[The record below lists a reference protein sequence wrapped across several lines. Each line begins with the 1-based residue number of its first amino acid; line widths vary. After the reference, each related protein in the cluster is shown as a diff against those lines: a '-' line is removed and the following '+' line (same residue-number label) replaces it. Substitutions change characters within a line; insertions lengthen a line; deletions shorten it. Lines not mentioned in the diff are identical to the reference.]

1 MFVRVILLF
10 AAAALVVAVAA
21 RQSSGAGHPQTYVVR
36 PGDTLWSIATAHYA
50 DDPREGIWKI
60 ERRNGLPGATIQ
72 PGERLVLP
80 AG

>member
-1 MFVRVILLF
+1 MFVRIALLLVAAVF
-10 AAAALVVAVAA
+10 AVAVAA
-21 RQSSGAGHPQTYVVR
+21 RQSSGAGPTQTYLVK

-50 DDPREGIWKI
+50 GDPREGVWKI
-60 ERRNGLPGATIQ
+60 EQRNGLGGPAIR